1 VSWFRISFAE
11 NAFRRL
17 LKARGLQL
25 ETMTID
31 EGIDA
36 MTAFHTEHRAQHTEG
51 GEDSLKQR
59 RRGDTLI
66 ITRRMTRSDNDL
78 SHTLTLTVSSAGARL
93 DFS

>member
-1 VSWFRISFAE
+1 MLHKHGWT
-11 NAFRRL
+11 
-17 LKARGLQL
+17 L
-25 ETMTID
+25 ETLTID
-31 EGIDA
+31 ESIDA

-51 GEDSLKQR
+51 GEDSLTQR
-59 RRGDTLI
+59 RRGDTLV